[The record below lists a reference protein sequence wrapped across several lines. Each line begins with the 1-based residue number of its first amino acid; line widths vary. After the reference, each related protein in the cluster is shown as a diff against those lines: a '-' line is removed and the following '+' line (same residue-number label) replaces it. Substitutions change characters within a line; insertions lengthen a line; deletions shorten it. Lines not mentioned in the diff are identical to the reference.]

1 VAGKFGWLDR
11 YEDYAM
17 LGTALLGIC
26 LMGDKIRT
34 LLSNKKT
41 RLIYFCATAVALSAF
56 CSPYILST
64 WQVPLAANNIYEQQY
79 QMHRFVNDFY
89 RAPVAVNDL
98 GLVSYHNSSFV
109 LDLGGLASEKARI
122 LKASDASAEEYRAFV
137 AGCSVHL
144 VIIYDEWFPD
154 QIPASWIKVASME
167 LSRLRVSPAEAEVQ
181 FYATDSTTAR
191 QLHSEL
197 ESFSKSLPPGV
208 KLTIYS
214 YAADVELTPDH

>member
-1 VAGKFGWLDR
+1 
-11 YEDYAM
+11 M
-17 LGTALLGIC
+17 LL
-26 LMGDKIRT
+26 
-34 LLSNKKT
+34 KKNT
-41 RLIYFCATAVALSAF
+41 FLRFSCVTAVALSFF
-56 CSPYILST
+56 CAPYILST
-64 WQVPLAANNIYEQQY
+64 WRVPLAANNIYEQQY

-98 GLVSYHNSSFV
+98 GLVSYHNPDFV
-109 LDLGGLASEKARI
+109 LDLGGLASQQARI
-122 LKASDASAEEYRAFV
+122 LRMSAASAEEYRALV
-137 AGCSVHL
+137 ADSGVHL